1 VNLERLRT
9 AFLATVA
16 ADLAETS
23 RGLEGEPRERVA
35 AAGAEV
41 ERLVAAARAEA
52 EGAAAGEA
60 RQLVAQARRHA
71 RGEILAARRDAYD
84 ELRAAAH
91 SQALALRGSPRY
103 RELLDRLTAT
113 VASELGASATVDV
126 DPDPAGGVVARDGTR
141 LVDCSLP
148 ALAGRCLATLGP
160 RVEELWR

>member
-16 ADLAETS
+16 SDLAETS
-23 RGLEGEPRERVA
+23 RGLDAERRERVGAASEEVEQLVATARAQAERA
-35 AAGAEV
+35 AAD
-41 ERLVAAARAEA
+41 
-52 EGAAAGEA
+52 EA
-60 RQLVAQARRHA
+60 RQVVAQARRQA

-91 SQALALRGSPRY
+91 LQVLALRDSPRY
-103 RELLDRLTAT
+103 RELLHRLSAT
-113 VASELGASATVDV
+113 VASELGPGATVDV
-126 DPDPAGGVVARDGTR
+126 DPDPAGGVVARDGAR

-148 ALAGRCLATLGP
+148 ALAGRCLATRGA